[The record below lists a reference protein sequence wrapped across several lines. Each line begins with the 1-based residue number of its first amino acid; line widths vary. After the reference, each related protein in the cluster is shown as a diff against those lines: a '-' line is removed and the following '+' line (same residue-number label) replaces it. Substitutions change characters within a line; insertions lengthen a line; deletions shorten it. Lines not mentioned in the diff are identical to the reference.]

1 MRSRLMEIIRRRVAG
16 TRAALSP
23 DPRPSTEV
31 SGSWVG
37 GRGSGGRKHIL
48 LPRVPRPLSL
58 PLVFFLLLGLAL
70 GAPAQQPAAPPA
82 RLRVTCTTTLLSA
95 VVSAVGGDSVDAHT
109 IVPFGMCPG
118 HFDLTPG
125 EADKLRNA
133 DVLLY
138 HGFEQFLKG
147 AEPGSKTEVV
157 KAGVKGNWMIP
168 TVHTQAVERVRA
180 VLTEAMP
187 TAGALFAERAEGYS
201 RAVTQQAETSM
212 KPLAAV
218 RGTPVVC
225 ATMNRDLAEWLGCRV
240 IAEFAR
246 DEDVSVKAL
255 HGILTEGKKSGA
267 ALVIDNM
274 QSSGKIGRTI
284 ADELGIPFVMLS
296 NFPESDS
303 TDLGGYPYL
312 ETLKANIEAIAERLE
327 GRGSRVEGK
336 K

>member
-1 MRSRLMEIIRRRVAG
+1 VKRQA
-16 TRAALSP
+16 
-23 DPRPSTEV
+23 
-31 SGSWVG
+31 
-37 GRGSGGRKHIL
+37 L
-48 LPRVPRPLSL
+48 LPTIA
-58 PLVFFLLLGLAL
+58 LVLCMVFAARGATEQS
-70 GAPAQQPAAPPA
+70 APARN

-95 VVSAVGGDSVDAHT
+95 VVSAVGGDRVDVHT

-147 AEPGSKTEVV
+147 VEPGSKTAMV

-187 TAGALFAERAEGYS
+187 TAGALFSERAEGYS
-201 RAVTQQAETSM
+201 RAVTHQAEKSM

-255 HGILTEGKKSGA
+255 HGILTEAKKSGA

-296 NFPESDS
+296 NFPDASSGTADR
-303 TDLGGYPYL
+303 PAYL
-312 ETLKANIEAIAERLE
+312 AALSNNCTTVLNALDAKAKDE
-327 GRGSRVEGK
+327 
-336 K
+336 

>member
-1 MRSRLMEIIRRRVAG
+1 MRKIRNNTRRHTGTRRQPFRDIADHSPAPRPPPPFSRLTTLV
-16 TRAALSP
+16 
-23 DPRPSTEV
+23 
-31 SGSWVG
+31 
-37 GRGSGGRKHIL
+37 L
-48 LPRVPRPLSL
+48 L
-58 PLVFFLLLGLAL
+58 FHLLLGSSVLAS
-70 GAPAQQPAAPPA
+70 AQQPAAPPA
-82 RLRVTCTTTLLSA
+82 RLRVTCTTTILSA
-95 VVSAVGGDSVDAHT
+95 VVSAVGGDRVDVHT

-125 EADKLRNA
+125 EADKLRNT
-133 DVLLY
+133 DLLLY
-138 HGFEQFLKG
+138 HGFESFLKG
-147 AEPGSKTEVV
+147 VEPGAKTTRV

-187 TAGALFAERAEGYS
+187 TAGALFAERAKGYA
-201 RAVTQQAETSM
+201 RAVTQQAEKSM
-212 KPLAAV
+212 KPLAVV
-218 RGTPVVC
+218 RGTPVIC

-255 HGILTEGKKSGA
+255 HGILTEAKKAGA

-296 NFPESDS
+296 NFPDASSGTADRP
-303 TDLGGYPYL
+303 PYL
-312 ETLKANIEAIAERLE
+312 AALSNNCTTVLNALDAEAKDE
-327 GRGSRVEGK
+327 
-336 K
+336 

>member
-1 MRSRLMEIIRRRVAG
+1 MKRQA
-16 TRAALSP
+16 
-23 DPRPSTEV
+23 
-31 SGSWVG
+31 
-37 GRGSGGRKHIL
+37 L
-48 LPRVPRPLSL
+48 LPTIA
-58 PLVFFLLLGLAL
+58 LVLCMVFAVRG
-70 GAPAQQPAAPPA
+70 GAEQSTPVRN
-82 RLRVTCTTTLLSA
+82 RLRVTCTTTLVSA
-95 VVSAVGGDSVDAHT
+95 VVSAVGGDRIDVHT

-125 EADKLRNA
+125 EADRLRNA

-138 HGFEQFLKG
+138 HGFEPFLKG
-147 AEPGSKTEVV
+147 VEPGSKTAMV

-201 RAVTQQAETSM
+201 RAVAQLAEKSM
-212 KPLAAV
+212 KPLATV

-255 HGILTEGKKSGA
+255 HGILTEAKQSGA
-267 ALVIDNM
+267 VLVIDNM

-296 NFPESDS
+296 NFPDASSGTADRP
-303 TDLGGYPYL
+303 PYL
-312 ETLKANIEAIAERLE
+312 AALSNNCTTVLNALNANAKDE
-327 GRGSRVEGK
+327 
-336 K
+336 